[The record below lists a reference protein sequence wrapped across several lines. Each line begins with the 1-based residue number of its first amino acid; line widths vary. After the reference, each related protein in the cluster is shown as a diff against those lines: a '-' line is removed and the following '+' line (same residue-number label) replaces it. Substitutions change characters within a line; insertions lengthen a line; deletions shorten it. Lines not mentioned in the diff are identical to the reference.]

1 MKQRVALYTLGCKLN
16 FSETST
22 IGQLFQ
28 AQDFQIVELD
38 QQPHVVVINTCS
50 VTEHANQK
58 CLRAIR
64 DANRITPKPFIVVIG
79 CYAQLKPEEISKA
92 SGVDLVLG
100 TDEKFK
106 IISFLHQVKKRTNP
120 LSAAVRVSP
129 VQDAMHFSPSYSIGD
144 KTRTFLKIQD
154 GCNYHCTYC
163 TIPLARGRSR
173 SASIEDILEQVKHIA
188 QKNVKEIVLT
198 GVNIGDFGI
207 VYNKRRATFLEL
219 LKALNAIH
227 TIERFRIS
235 SIEPNLLT
243 KPMVDFIAAN
253 PKFMPHFH
261 IPLQSG
267 SDKILKLMQ
276 RRYTTALYQDRIAYI
291 KSAMPSCA
299 IGVDVIVGFPGESE
313 EDFLQTYHFLNQLPI
328 AYLHVFPYSERNNT
342 KAAYMPE
349 SVPVKERQQRAKM
362 LRILSAKKLRAFYQE
377 HLGQSA
383 DVLFEST
390 IDNNTIKGFTS
401 NYIRVQHPYREDLIG
416 QICSVVLD
424 QINEHGLVTARIVGK

>member
-38 QQPHVVVINTCS
+38 QQPHIVVINTCS

-64 DANRITPKPFIVVIG
+64 DANRITPKPFIIVIG

-106 IISFLHQVKKRTNP
+106 IISFLHQIKRINP
-120 LSAAVRVSP
+120 PSAAVRVSP
-129 VQDAMHFSPSYSIGD
+129 IQDAVHFSPSYSIGD

-173 SASIEDILEQVKHIA
+173 SASIEEILEQTKHIA
-188 QKNVKEIVLT
+188 QKNTKEIVLT

-207 VYNKRRATFLEL
+207 VYNKRRATLLEL
-219 LKALNAIH
+219 LKALNTIH

-243 KPMVDFIAAN
+243 QPIVDFIAAN

-276 RRYTTALYQDRIAYI
+276 RRYTTKLYQDRIAYI
-291 KSAMPSCA
+291 KAAMPSCA

-342 KAAYMPE
+342 KAACMPA
-349 SVPVKERQQRAKM
+349 SVPLKERQQRAKM

-390 IDNNTIKGFTS
+390 IYNNTIKGFTS
-401 NYIRVQHPYREDLIG
+401 NYIRVQHPYREDLVG

-424 QINEHGLVTARIVGK
+424 HINEHGLVTARIASK